1 MNLSNNA
8 VISHNSTFSPM
19 NSITKMMVGGG
30 SDGGDNDSTLEN
42 HLENEIFEFT
52 LAHLMSTRK
61 TCK

>member
-30 SDGGDNDSTLEN
+30 SDGGGTLEN

-61 TCK
+61 TCT